1 MLKEIRAKGDLE
13 DLAQTIMIM
22 EGYQSAF
29 EVVDDAE
36 RPHAQKGEI
45 VVVERVPFAT
55 VEGGQHAVVRIKGGF
70 TIKRRPTTGE
80 TVTGKY
86 DTTDPW
92 RNAWQN
98 DDGVIRSVVGRVTHY
113 ARLPNLKN

>member
-1 MLKEIRAKGDLE
+1 MLKEIRTKGDLE

-70 TIKRRPTTGE
+70 TIKRRPTMGE
-80 TVTGKY
+80 IVTGKY
-86 DTTDPW
+86 DATDPW
-92 RNAWQN
+92 GNAWEY
-98 DDGVIRSVVGRVTHY
+98 DAKILRAVVGRVTHY
-113 ARLPNLKN
+113 ARLPHLEK